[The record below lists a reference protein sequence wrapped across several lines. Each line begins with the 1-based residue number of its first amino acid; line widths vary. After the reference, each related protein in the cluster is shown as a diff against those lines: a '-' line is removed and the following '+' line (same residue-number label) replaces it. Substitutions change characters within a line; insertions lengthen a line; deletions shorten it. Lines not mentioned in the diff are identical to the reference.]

1 MTWNIQKARRGLL
14 LAPRGHA
21 VRRGLVALAAASA
34 CLMPWLATAA
44 PADTFPSR
52 PVKIVVP
59 FPPGAA
65 NDVKTRAIAEKL
77 AERWR
82 QPVIVDNR
90 PGGSSIIGTSLVAE
104 APADGYTLLA
114 NVTLMIQNPLLRKN
128 LAYDPAKLVPV
139 TQINRQQL
147 MIAVNGNTAVHN
159 LDELAALARQ
169 KPGQLNYATFGIGS
183 SAHLMLAK
191 FAKDRDLDLVHVP
204 YKGSGDMLRALLAG
218 EVQISVTDPLSPQ
231 QYFASGAMRPI
242 AVTGPQ
248 RSPRYPNV
256 QTMEEAGITGFDG
269 YNWLG
274 LFAPAG
280 TPDDVIRK
288 ISDAFNE
295 VQRDPKMVAWLEET
309 GVMPAYTTP
318 TEFREIFERDR
329 AVWAE
334 VIRVTGVTVD

>member
-1 MTWNIQKARRGLL
+1 
-14 LAPRGHA
+14 
-21 VRRGLVALAAASA
+21 
-34 CLMPWLATAA
+34 MPWVAAAA

-52 PVKIVVP
+52 PVKVVVP

-65 NDVKTRAIAEKL
+65 NDAKTRAIAEKL
-77 AERWR
+77 AERWQ

-147 MIAVNGNTAVHN
+147 MIAV
-159 LDELAALARQ
+159 
-169 KPGQLNYATFGIGS
+169 
-183 SAHLMLAK
+183 
-191 FAKDRDLDLVHVP
+191 
-204 YKGSGDMLRALLAG
+204 
-218 EVQISVTDPLSPQ
+218 TDPLSPQ

-248 RSPRYPNV
+248 RSPRYPAV
-256 QTMEEAGITGFDG
+256 QTMEEAGIKGFDG

-318 TEFREIFERDR
+318 AEFREIFERDR